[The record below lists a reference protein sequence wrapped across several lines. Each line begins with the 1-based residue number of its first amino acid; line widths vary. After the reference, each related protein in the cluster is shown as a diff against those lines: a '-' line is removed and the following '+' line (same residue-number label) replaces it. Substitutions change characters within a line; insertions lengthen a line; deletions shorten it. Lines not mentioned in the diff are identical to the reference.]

1 MVDLD
6 FESMMV
12 NPYPYFAAMRGEARW
27 TWSEA
32 LKAYLVSRY
41 DDVVMIDRD
50 DQTFSV
56 QIPNNLMSRTIGT
69 SMLRLDGTEHKRIRT
84 ASDEPLKRRAL
95 HRNWST
101 VIDDL
106 VAQTI
111 APLRSRGSADLMRD
125 FAAPL
130 TGACLAQ
137 VLGLADASAADI
149 ERWSAAIIAG
159 LINNTDD
166 QDVWATAKIAC
177 DEVRGCVK
185 SALERVRRAPD
196 GTVVSAMANAPLDD
210 PLDFE
215 EIVSNVELIIS
226 GGFNDARDAIA
237 TLSWHLLTHP
247 EARSRAMAEPVTFER
262 AFDESVRWLSPI
274 GSYPRLVTRDI
285 SLPGGDFKAGDR
297 LLVIAGSANH
307 DDTKFPDPAR
317 YDIDRANVED
327 HLGFSIGVHYCLGN
341 QLVRAIARSAVPAV
355 LALPGIRA
363 ADTPQFYG
371 WQFRGPLS
379 VPVTLSPSTAKG
391 RM

>member
-12 NPYPYFAAMRGEARW
+12 NPYPYFAALRGEARW
-27 TWSEA
+27 TWSGA

-41 DDVVMIDRD
+41 DDVVMIDKD
-50 DQTFSV
+50 DETFSV

-69 SMLRLDGTEHKRIRT
+69 SMLRLDGAEHKRVRA
-84 ASDEPLKRRAL
+84 ASGEPLKRRAL
-95 HRNWST
+95 HRNWSS

-106 VAQTI
+106 VAQTV
-111 APLRSRGSADLMRD
+111 APLRSRGTADLMCD

-130 TGACLAQ
+130 TGACLAE
-137 VLGLADASAADI
+137 VLGLTDAGASDI

-166 QDVWATAKIAC
+166 QNVWATAKIAC
-177 DEVRGCVK
+177 DEVRGSVQ
-185 SALERVRRAPD
+185 SALDRVRSAPD
-196 GTVVSAMANAPLDD
+196 GTVVSAMANADG

-215 EIVSNVELIIS
+215 AIVSNVELIIS
-226 GGFNDARDAIA
+226 GGFNDARDALA

-247 EARSRAMAEPVTFER
+247 EARSRAMADPITFER

-274 GSYPRLVTRDI
+274 GSYPRVVTRDI
-285 SLPGGDFKAGDR
+285 SLPSGDFAAGDR

-307 DDTKFPDPAR
+307 DDTKFLDPAR

-355 LALPGIRA
+355 LALPGICA
-363 ADTPQFYG
+363 ADVPQFYG

-379 VPVTLSPSTAKG
+379 VPVTLSPSTEKD
-391 RM
+391 RT

>member
-1 MVDLD
+1 MLDLD

-12 NPYPYFAAMRGEARW
+12 NPYPYFAALRGEARW

-32 LKAYLVSRY
+32 LKAHLVSRY
-41 DDVVMIDRD
+41 DDVVMIDKD

-69 SMLRLDGTEHKRIRT
+69 SMLRLDGMEHKRIRVV
-84 ASDEPLKRRAL
+84 SNEPLKRRAL
-95 HRNWST
+95 HRNWSA

-106 VAQTI
+106 VAQTV
-111 APLRSRGSADLMRD
+111 APLRSRDSADLMRD

-130 TGACLAQ
+130 TGACLAE
-137 VLGLADASAADI
+137 VLGLADASAGDI

-166 QDVWATAKIAC
+166 QDVWASAKIAC
-177 DEVRGCVK
+177 DEVRDSVK
-185 SALERVRRAPD
+185 AALERVRRAPD
-196 GTVVSAMANAPLDD
+196 GTVVSAMANADD
-210 PLDFE
+210 SLDFE
-215 EIVSNVELIIS
+215 EIVSNVDLIIS

-247 EARSRAMAEPVTFER
+247 EARSRAMADPVTFER

-274 GSYPRLVTRDI
+274 GSYPRIVTRDI
-285 SLPGGDFKAGDR
+285 SLPGGDFKTGDR

-307 DDTKFPDPAR
+307 DDTKFVDPAR
-317 YDIDRANVED
+317 FDIDRPNVED

-363 ADTPQFYG
+363 ADAPQFYG

-379 VPVTLSPSTAKG
+379 VPVTLSPSTG
-391 RM
+391 MDRT